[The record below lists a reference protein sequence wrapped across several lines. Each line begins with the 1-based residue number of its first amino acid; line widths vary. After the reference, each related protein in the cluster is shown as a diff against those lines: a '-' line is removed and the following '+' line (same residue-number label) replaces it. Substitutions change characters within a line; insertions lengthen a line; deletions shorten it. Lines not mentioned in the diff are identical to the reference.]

1 MWSKISPVQKSLMI
15 QKVGPVSF
23 YFSLLFPTNLKLVSK
38 HPKLKMDYENAWIA
52 EVLIKNVIVNARGN
66 HSKGP
71 VQQPRC
77 SFHPLPYM
85 FHANYHLATNT
96 HSSPPLDSVD
106 NTHDPMAHIPSPPS
120 PSLQSDIML
129 GIPPLLCP
137 CPKCVNNTH
146 KIAPQIPS
154 PPSTHVEP
162 GLSSFQGNKHLQFQL
177 TDDDDDKPPNTA
189 QMTKKRTPMKVMM
202 IGPNV

>member
-71 VQQPRC
+71 V
-77 SFHPLPYM
+77 
-85 FHANYHLATNT
+85 
-96 HSSPPLDSVD
+96 
-106 NTHDPMAHIPSPPS
+106 
-120 PSLQSDIML
+120 
-129 GIPPLLCP
+129 
-137 CPKCVNNTH
+137 
-146 KIAPQIPS
+146 
-154 PPSTHVEP
+154 
-162 GLSSFQGNKHLQFQL
+162 
-177 TDDDDDKPPNTA
+177 
-189 QMTKKRTPMKVMM
+189 
-202 IGPNV
+202 